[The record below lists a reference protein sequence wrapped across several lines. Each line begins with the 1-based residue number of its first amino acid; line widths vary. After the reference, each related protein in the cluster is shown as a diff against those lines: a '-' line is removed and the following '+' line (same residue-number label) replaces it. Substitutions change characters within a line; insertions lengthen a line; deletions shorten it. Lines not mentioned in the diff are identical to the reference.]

1 MNQKI
6 IIEMLD
12 HLEEQAND
20 GHYFTSDV
28 RGIVV
33 ATASFVE
40 KIYSRDHIYYLE
52 LQEPILMGS
61 PGREYTDNSGEKGR
75 ASKILSA
82 IRKEAESGLL
92 FSNLRELVSSELFS
106 DHLEMAEYLL
116 DNDYKDLSALMIGTT
131 LEIHLRQLCETN
143 SLEVEGDRG
152 RKPAS
157 RLNED
162 LYKSEVYGKLDFKQ
176 VIYWLEIRNN
186 AAHGEYDKYDLN
198 DVRLMLEGVKNFI
211 SKPKQ
216 TAN

>member
-20 GHYFTSDV
+20 GHYFTFDV

-52 LQEPILMGS
+52 LQEPIVMGR
-61 PGREYTDNSGEKGR
+61 PGREYIDNSGEKER
-75 ASKILSA
+75 VSKILAA
-82 IRKEAESGLL
+82 IRKEAELGLL
-92 FSNLRELVSSELFS
+92 FSNLRELISSELFS
-106 DHLEMAEYLL
+106 DYLEMAEYFLEER
-116 DNDYKDLSALMIGTT
+116 YKDASAVIIGST
-131 LEIHLRQLCETN
+131 LENHLRQLCETN
-143 SLEVEGDRG
+143 SLETEDDKG

-157 RLNED
+157 TLNED
-162 LYKSEVYGKLDFKQ
+162 LYRSEVYGKLDFKQ

-186 AAHGEYDKYDLN
+186 AAHGDYEKYDLD

-216 TAN
+216 TSN